1 MVSLNVNRHGTKQW
15 IFQRIANLLI
25 VLLSLCFVVVFATF
39 PVDDYASLIDL
50 LNAHWVK
57 VIASISLIVLSLNS
71 MLAGWQIAGDYVKG
85 SFVNYLFN
93 TLCIVVSV
101 MIAALGNYIIWF

>member
-1 MVSLNVNRHGTKQW
+1 MVSLNINRHGTKQW
-15 IFQRIANLLI
+15 IFQRVANLLI
-25 VLLSLCFVVVFATF
+25 VLLSVFFVFVFATF
-39 PVDDYASLIDL
+39 PVDDYASLIGL
-50 LNAHWVK
+50 LSANWFK

-85 SFVNYLFN
+85 NFVNYLFN

-101 MIAALGNYIIWF
+101 MIAAFGNYIIWF